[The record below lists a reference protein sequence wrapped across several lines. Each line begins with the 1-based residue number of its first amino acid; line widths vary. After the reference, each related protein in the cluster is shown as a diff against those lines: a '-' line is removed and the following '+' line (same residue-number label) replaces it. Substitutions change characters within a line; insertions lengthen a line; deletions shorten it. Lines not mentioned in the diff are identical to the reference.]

1 MNTDQEMFYNYIL
14 DKVSDKNKEKIDLI
28 LSECFLKQ
36 ENGTFND
43 EYLDKIKLEILNL
56 IEPKHVIEVKKV
68 MDNFKI

>member
-36 ENGTFND
+36 EKGTFNV

-56 IEPKHVIEVKKV
+56 IEPKHVIEVKKI